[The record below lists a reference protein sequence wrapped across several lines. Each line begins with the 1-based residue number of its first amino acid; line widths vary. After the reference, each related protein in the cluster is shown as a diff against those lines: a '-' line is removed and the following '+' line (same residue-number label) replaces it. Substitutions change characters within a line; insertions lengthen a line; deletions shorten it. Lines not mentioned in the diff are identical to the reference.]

1 MLDKE
6 LRAAILALHG
16 NDCGIR
22 KIAKEL
28 DVSRNSVRSVIHS
41 GTVQAGGV
49 RGSRLDAY
57 LEDIRRLYA
66 VCGDKRKGRA
76 NLVRVREMLNDLL
89 EQRGEKLKVS
99 YSALTWFCREHGL
112 GVVEKDPTRRI
123 VTVPGEEMQHDTS
136 LYTIE
141 LGGRKVK
148 RQCASLVFGYSRML
162 YIQFYPKFD
171 RFHCKIFLTDA
182 FKYMEGVCR
191 RCVIDN
197 TSVILACG
205 AGQGAQV
212 APEVEAFEKRFGF
225 RFMAHEIMDS
235 DRKGKVERPF
245 DFVEGNFLVGR
256 VFKDDLDLN
265 RQALAWIEAANRRRL
280 REFKA
285 SPVELFA
292 AERPQLVPLPL
303 YVPEVYR
310 ICQRG
315 VDSYGCVSLHSLK
328 YPAPAAYIGKE
339 LVVRETKDRVIFLD
353 GRNEVAN
360 LPKKTEGSPAPPQPP
375 HAPRRQKA
383 AQLAEEGKLK
393 ALGGAMDDYLQAL
406 KTERGPRYIW
416 SLKKLYRLLCQY
428 KVEDL
433 LAAVAKASAHRL
445 FDINRLET
453 ILLRDIAARDYFLPL
468 DSQPEDY
475 EAWPQY
481 QQGAATPEPDLKNYI
496 PEEKNDD
503 KRDT

>member
-1 MLDKE
+1 
-6 LRAAILALHG
+6 
-16 NDCGIR
+16 
-22 KIAKEL
+22 
-28 DVSRNSVRSVIHS
+28 
-41 GTVQAGGV
+41 
-49 RGSRLDAY
+49 
-57 LEDIRRLYA
+57 
-66 VCGDKRKGRA
+66 
-76 NLVRVREMLNDLL
+76 
-89 EQRGEKLKVS
+89 
-99 YSALTWFCREHGL
+99 
-112 GVVEKDPTRRI
+112 
-123 VTVPGEEMQHDTS
+123 MQHDTS

-162 YIQFYPKFD
+162 YIQFYTEFD
-171 RFHCKIFLTDA
+171 RFNCKIFLTDA
-182 FKYMEGVCR
+182 FKYMQGVCR

-205 AGQGAQV
+205 AGQSAQV

-256 VFKDDLDLN
+256 VFKDDQDLN
-265 RQALAWIEAANRRRL
+265 RQALVWIEAANRRRL

-292 AERPQLVPLPL
+292 AERLQLVPLPL
-303 YVPEVYR
+303 YIPEVYR

-315 VDSYGCVSLHSLK
+315 VDSYGCVSLHGLK

-375 HAPRRQKA
+375 HAPRRQKV

-428 KVEDL
+428 KAEDL

-445 FDINRLET
+445 FDINRLEN

-503 KRDT
+503 KRDI